1 MSPIPF
7 RLPPPYRLL
16 PILLCMCLSAG
27 CASRTAL
34 PPNDASEY
42 AKGQLVLPDGRQA
55 SERKFLLLAER
66 ADYILIG
73 ERHDNALDHSVQA
86 AVLASLARNGMR
98 PLLGL
103 EMLPRN
109 RFERELQAITE
120 KKIKIDDIPQA
131 LDWENSWGFDF
142 ALYRPAF
149 AVVQQ
154 YGIPVYGLNISN
166 DVRLSLS
173 RKGLAALS
181 DEERGQL
188 PERVIPPLP
197 EQREKL
203 AEVFRIHEAMFK
215 KSRKAASS
223 QETSLAQAVSMPSP
237 TPGRKTTSSSE
248 AGWTAESPD
257 PSKALERFLLVQ
269 SVWDSTMAEQA
280 ALVRQW
286 HQEQPDR
293 AHRPLVILAGSG
305 HVEFGHGIAHRL
317 LTLDPQARI
326 LSIMPFS
333 GRKPKRGAADLFYY
347 SPQQK
352 EKRGFGFTL
361 EPVRGG
367 VSVVAVRDGSRAA
380 RSGMRE
386 GDVIVEA
393 DGRAVREPGD
403 LHRAAMRAGEGLTLG
418 VDRQGKR
425 LQIPLGGNN

>member
-1 MSPIPF
+1 MSSIPF
-7 RLPPPYRLL
+7 RLPPLYRLL

-27 CASRTAL
+27 CASRIT
-34 PPNDASEY
+34 PPPKDASEY
-42 AKGQLVLPDGRQA
+42 TKGQFVLPDGRQA
-55 SERKFLLLAER
+55 SERKLLSLAER

-73 ERHDNALDHSVQA
+73 ERHDNVLDHSVQA
-86 AVLASLARNGMR
+86 AVLARLARNGMR

-109 RFERELQAITE
+109 RFEHELQAITE
-120 KKIKIDDIPQA
+120 KRIRLDDIPQA
-131 LDWENSWGFDF
+131 LDWENSWGFAF
-142 ALYRPAF
+142 SLYRPVF

-166 DVRLSLS
+166 EVRLSLS

-181 DEERGQL
+181 DEERSQL

-203 AEVFRIHEAMFK
+203 AEVFRIHAAMFEK
-215 KSRKAASS
+215 GRKGGPPQEASLT
-223 QETSLAQAVSMPSP
+223 QTVSLPSP
-237 TPGRKTTSSSE
+237 TPGQKTTSSPE
-248 AGWTAESPD
+248 AGRMVESPE

-280 ALVRQW
+280 MLVRQR
-286 HQEQPDR
+286 HQEQPNR
-293 AHRPLVILAGSG
+293 AHQPLVILAGSG

-317 LTLDPQARI
+317 LVLDPQARI

-333 GRKPKRGAADLFYY
+333 GRKPERGAADLFYY

-352 EKRGFGFTL
+352 ERRGFGFTL
-361 EPVRGG
+361 EPVQGG
-367 VSVVAVRDGSRAA
+367 LRVVAVRDGSRAA

-403 LHRAAMRAGEGLTLG
+403 LHRAAMRVGENLTLG
-418 VDRQGKR
+418 VDRLGKR
-425 LQIPLGGNN
+425 LQIPLGGKN

>member
-1 MSPIPF
+1 MS
-7 RLPPPYRLL
+7 
-16 PILLCMCLSAG
+16 S
-27 CASRTAL
+27 
-34 PPNDASEY
+34 
-42 AKGQLVLPDGRQA
+42 DGRQV
-55 SERKFLLLAER
+55 SERRFLLLAGR

-73 ERHDNALDHSVQA
+73 ERHDNSLDHSVQSA
-86 AVLASLARNGMR
+86 ILANLARNGIR

-109 RFERELQAITE
+109 SFDHELQAITE
-120 KKIKIDDIPQA
+120 KRIDLDDIPQA
-131 LDWENSWGFDF
+131 LDWENSWGFAF
-142 ALYRPAF
+142 ALYRPVF
-149 AVVQQ
+149 AVVRQ

-166 DVRLSLS
+166 AVRLSLS

-181 DEERGQL
+181 DEERSQL

-215 KSRKAASS
+215 KGRRDAPP
-223 QETSLAQAVSMPSP
+223 QEASLAQTVSMPLP
-237 TPGRKTTSSSE
+237 TPGRKTASSPE
-248 AGWTAESPD
+248 AGRAAERPE

-280 ALVRQW
+280 VLVRQR
-286 HQEQPDR
+286 HQEQPVR

-333 GRKPKRGAADLFYY
+333 DRLPESGAADLFYY
-347 SPQQK
+347 SPQREQR
-352 EKRGFGFTL
+352 RGFGFTL

-367 VSVVAVRDGSRAA
+367 IRVVAVRDGSRAA

-393 DGRAVREPGD
+393 GGMAVREPGD
-403 LHRAAMRAGEGLTLG
+403 LHRAAMRGGEGLTLG
-418 VDRQGKR
+418 VDREGKR
-425 LQIPLGGNN
+425 LQISLGGDN